1 MSPGPN
7 GADPSEERPTSDWWW
22 LVSEAERDF
31 WAGLSAAAA
40 RTSRDPERLYESW
53 RADVSTPAEA
63 RYVEDLIARVGRHLA
78 EGTGGRLEQ
87 PPGTDPGVATRGR
100 RK

>member
-1 MSPGPN
+1 MSPDPN
-7 GADPSEERPTSDWWW
+7 GTDPSEGRPTSAWWW

-40 RTSRDPERLYESW
+40 RNSRDPEWLYDTW

-63 RYVEDLIARVGRHLA
+63 RYVEDLIARVSKHLA
-78 EGTGGRLEQ
+78 EGTGVRLKH
-87 PPGTDPGVATRGR
+87 PPGVDP
-100 RK
+100 